1 MLSHARGIVVSLL
14 TLLVVVAAHQE
25 PKTPQ
30 EVEVQRALQAAAYH
44 CAPAIEQF
52 TAARK
57 HNWAQKVLA
66 GRPSLPGYE
75 DLFSSGTYA
84 DAPSISAGQDQTIM
98 GCTPIQETRIQNNSC
113 VLTPVV
119 TEGPYYHKVG
129 HPVRQ
134 NIAELQDGL
143 LLLLDIGVIDVETCQ
158 PIPNVLVD
166 IWQANATG
174 HYAGSKVSYQATLIL
189 RLITPTNN
197 LKSAASELVF
207 SVRSLGR
214 TTSRLSSVVHGP
226 QTKTELPSSLVRV
239 KRPLSLDPRSS
250 TCDAIAIFPGYYT
263 GRATHIHTKVYP
275 SWTTLPNGTFTSD
288 HLAHVGQ
295 FFFDDEINMR
305 VDNMHPYTTNPI
317 RDIRGRTRNWRD
329 SLNIFEDSHGPE
341 GQYNPV
347 FNLELLGGV
356 INQGLIGYITM
367 GINASA
373 SLDNFWKG

>member
-1 MLSHARGIVVSLL
+1 MLSPRSLVFSLL
-14 TLLVVVAAHQE
+14 PLLLAVTAHKE

-30 EVEVQRALQAAAYH
+30 EIEVQRALQAAAYH
-44 CAPAIEQF
+44 CAPAVERY

-57 HNWAQKVLA
+57 QNWAQQVLA

-75 DLFSSGTYA
+75 DLFAKGTYNI
-84 DAPSISAGQDQTIM
+84 DAGEDQTIM
-98 GCTPIQETRIQNNSC
+98 GCSPIQETRIQNNSC

-134 NIAELQDGL
+134 NIAELQDGV

-158 PIPNVLVD
+158 PLPNVLVD

-174 HYAGSKVSYQATLIL
+174 HYAGHPDPAPHLVNEEPQVGGKRAGLLSAFPRINDVETFLRGAWPTDQNGVAQFTSTSQTLL
-189 RLITPTNN
+189 F
-197 LKSAASELVF
+197 SECG
-207 SVRSLGR
+207 S
-214 TTSRLSSVVHGP
+214 TS
-226 QTKTELPSSLVRV
+226 
-239 KRPLSLDPRSS
+239 
-250 TCDAIAIFPGYYT
+250 IAIFPGYYT

-275 SWTTLPNGTFTSD
+275 SWTVLPNRTFTSD

-341 GQYNPV
+341 GEYNPV
-347 FNLELLGGV
+347 FKLELLGGV
-356 INQGLIGYITM
+356 INQGLVGYITM